1 MNSLLILFLFLV
13 SGNVSVAM
21 ARYARRSVASN
32 PSSQEYY
39 VSNNYNK
46 QSHLLLP
53 LPYSSYSYNKKKRSH
68 HALDTRDYSPE
79 GGAGPAASAYSQS
92 LSSAS
97 LSSSSTTNLSESF
110 LPINNIY
117 NYEQYD
123 AYGETTTI
131 R

>member
-1 MNSLLILFLFLV
+1 MNSLWFFLLFV

-39 VSNNYNK
+39 VSNSK

-68 HALDTRDYSPE
+68 HGRDTRDYSQE
-79 GGAGPAASAYSQS
+79 RGAGAGASAYSQS
-92 LSSAS
+92 LSSSS
-97 LSSSSTTNLSESF
+97 LSSSSTTKLSESF